1 MAGEARGPSIPPLM
15 RDSGIGSLG
24 RHPAVAT
31 SSKAGEMVNI
41 DEEDDDECNPT
52 EDALFGTLPDG
63 KRRKFILVEDTQRG
77 GRVRV
82 KVMLDQV
89 DMNEIPDSY
98 RMSNSVYPRSYFPVQ
113 MKDPR
118 SRAVPGKRYLKDDTM
133 TDEDETATVGRI
145 MVPAPQLDGEG
156 EIAVPRL
163 SRGRHRQ
170 DVMLN
175 DLGYRMSWS
184 QSRVFAGRPLFLQRS
199 RKCFPEPILYFDI
212 PPISFYIFLFLYHIL
227 SLLSFCRFLLSS
239 YLIGELCL
247 PAPLPLHACGSENS
261 STQSAIA
268 LGHAAGSPFHA
279 ITDQCLAVDAYRNK
293 MRSTML
299 GAGQEPTSIPR
310 HFETR
315 AGKRRFLEHRR
326 RPMATSGRGG
336 MQSLSAAQRSAEEV
350 EA

>member
-1 MAGEARGPSIPPLM
+1 MNNHGPGSSPTDIRTAQVFHGYPGFPPSSAMAGEARGPSIPPLM

-31 SSKAGEMVNI
+31 SSKASEMMNI

-199 RKCFPEPILYFDI
+199 RKCFPEPIVYFDI
-212 PPISFYIFLFLYHIL
+212 PIVPLAYQFLFISVFISYFVSFAFL
-227 SLLSFCRFLLSS
+227 SLSSFFLSHWRTMSACPPPLACMRV
-239 YLIGELCL
+239 GEF
-247 PAPLPLHACGSENS
+247 
-261 STQSAIA
+261 I
-268 LGHAAGSPFHA
+268 HA
-279 ITDQCLAVDAYRNK
+279 IGH
-293 MRSTML
+293 RSRTR
-299 GAGQEPTSIPR
+299 GREP
-310 HFETR
+310 
-315 AGKRRFLEHRR
+315 
-326 RPMATSGRGG
+326 
-336 MQSLSAAQRSAEEV
+336 LSCHY
-350 EA
+350 